1 MHDRREEKTM
11 LKSLIHSLYEKKS
24 SLPTRISYYHQA
36 IQQIETHS
44 ISPQIYHLL
53 KEKGDLERTPL
64 FFQVRL
70 KQKYDEVL
78 FQNILIKSETD
89 KILNRLEKAKIEAIP
104 LKGVYFAQEYFGHL
118 AARGTSDIDILIKK
132 ESIGETVQLVK
143 SLGFEQEEE
152 WIPEHFHCSFSKQ
165 IPGSP
170 VPLVVEIHWGIVKEK
185 TSHLKIGAF
194 WEKAQAAKGSSY
206 IKRLSDQHT
215 FYMIC
220 LHGWRH
226 NLDSPRY
233 YLDIVQLIF
242 RLNKQVDLH
251 RLFQQ
256 AKKDGALKRLVRT
269 LSIVY
274 EEYPMLEKVMKLPV
288 KRQMKSSKGVL
299 FRYRDFIDFQFLSYD
314 TFQHSLREVYNWCFP
329 RKTDIFTEL
338 NVEYQRSSYLK
349 SIFFL
354 YKARVGKG
362 LRVTYSLVRGANQP

>member
-1 MHDRREEKTM
+1 M
-11 LKSLIHSLYEKKS
+11 LTPLISSLYDRNT
-24 SLPTRISYYHQA
+24 SLPHKITYYHQA
-36 IQQIETHS
+36 IQQIESHS
-44 ISPQIYHLL
+44 ISPQIYHSL

-70 KQKYDEVL
+70 KQKYDEAL

-132 ESIGETVQLVK
+132 ESVGETVQLVK

-152 WIPEHFHCSFSKQ
+152 WIPEHFHCSFSKR

-185 TSHLKIGAF
+185 TSHLEIDTF
-194 WEKAQAAKGSSY
+194 WEEAEAVKGSSY
-206 IKRLSDQHT
+206 IKSLSDEHT

-233 YLDIVQLIF
+233 YLDIIQLIF
-242 RLNKQVDLH
+242 RLNNRVDLH

-256 AKKDGALKRLVRT
+256 AKKDGTLKRMVRT

-274 EEYPMLEKVMKLPV
+274 EEYPILENVMKLPV
-288 KRQMKSSKGVL
+288 KRSMKKRRKGRL
-299 FRYRDFIDFQFLSYD
+299 FHYLDFIDFQFLSYD
-314 TFQHSLREVYNWCFP
+314 TFQHCLREVYSWCFP
-329 RKTDIFTEL
+329 RKTDIYTEL
-338 NVEYQRSSYLK
+338 NVEYQRSSYIK

-354 YKARVGKG
+354 YKERIGKG
-362 LRVTYSLVRGANQP
+362 LKATYLLVRGANQP

>member
-1 MHDRREEKTM
+1 MMIKT
-11 LKSLIHSLYEKKS
+11 LIHSLYDKKA
-24 SLPTRISYYHQA
+24 SLPHKASYYHQA
-36 IQQIETHS
+36 IDEIESHS

-53 KEKGDLERTPL
+53 KEKGHLEKTPL

-89 KILNRLEKAKIEAIP
+89 KILHGLEKGGIETIP

-132 ESIGETVQLVK
+132 ETIEDTVQLVK
-143 SLGFEQEEE
+143 SLGFKQEEE
-152 WIPEHFHCSFSKQ
+152 WIPDHFHCSFSKP
-165 IPGSP
+165 ISGSP

-185 TSHLKIGAF
+185 TSHLKMDPF
-194 WEKAQAAKGSSY
+194 WKEATSLEDNSY

-233 YLDIVQLIF
+233 YLDIIQVIS
-242 RLNKQVDLH
+242 RLNNRIDLH
-251 RLFQQ
+251 SLFQQ
-256 AKKDGALKRLVRT
+256 ARKDGTLKRMVRT

-274 EEYPMLEKVMKLPV
+274 GEYPMLESMMKLPV
-288 KRQMKSSKGVL
+288 KRQRKERKGGL
-299 FRYRDFIDFQFLSYD
+299 FRYWDFIDFQFLSYD
-314 TFQHSLREVYNWCFP
+314 TFGHSVREVYNWCFP
-329 RKTDIFTEL
+329 RKKDIFTEL
-338 NVEYQRSSYLK
+338 NKKYQKSSYIN
-349 SIFFL
+349 SIFLL
-354 YKARVGKG
+354 YNARLGKALKA
-362 LRVTYSLVRGANQP
+362 TYVFVRGANQP